1 MSIYLPSP
9 AQEGQKKIIHVDM
22 DCFFAAVEMR
32 DNPALRDIPI
42 AIGGRSEQRGVI
54 STCNYL
60 ARKYGVRSAMPTA
73 KALQL
78 CPHLTVVSG
87 RMAVY
92 REVSQQIRAIFQRYT
107 DKVEPL
113 SLDEA
118 YLDVT
123 DCEMLHGSATL
134 IAEDIRRAIR
144 EELNLTASAGVASVK
159 FIAKIASDLNKPD
172 GQYVVTP
179 DQILAFVDELKL
191 EKIPGVGKVT
201 IQKLHEKGLYIGR
214 DVQSYDRHLLL
225 QQFGK
230 FGQSLWSRAHG
241 IDERE
246 VVVERER
253 KSVGVERTFS
263 INIRSYE
270 QCWDVVER
278 LYPELEKRLK
288 RVRPDLN
295 IAKQGVKVKFADF
308 QQTTVEHT
316 QPKLDKQ
323 QFIGLLQEALTRQ
336 KDREIR
342 LIGISVGL
350 ESGTKA
356 KQLSFEGF

>member
-1 MSIYLPSP
+1 MLSSRPS
-9 AQEGQKKIIHVDM
+9 AQLEKQRKIIHVDM

-60 ARKYGVRSAMPTA
+60 ARKYGVRSAMSTA
-73 KALQL
+73 KAMQL
-78 CPHLTVVSG
+78 CPHLTLVAG

-92 REVSQQIRAIFQRYT
+92 KEVSGQIREIFQRYT
-107 DKVEPL
+107 DKIEPL

-123 DCEMLHGSATL
+123 DCEMHHGSATL
-134 IAEDIRRAIR
+134 IAEDIRRVIR
-144 EELNLTASAGVASVK
+144 EELDLTASAGIAPVK
-159 FIAKIASDLNKPD
+159 FIAKIASDMNKPD
-172 GQYVVTP
+172 GQFVVTP
-179 DQILAFVDELKL
+179 AEIPAFVADLKL

-201 IQKLHEKGLYIGR
+201 IQKLHEKGLYVGR
-214 DVQSYDRHLLL
+214 DVQNYDRHQLL

-230 FGQSLWSRAHG
+230 FGQSLWSRSHG

-246 VVVERER
+246 VVVSRER

-263 INIRSYE
+263 RNISSYE

-278 LYPELEKRLK
+278 LYPELENRLR
-288 RVRPDLN
+288 RVRPDLG
-295 IAKQGVKVKFADF
+295 IAKQGVKIKFADF

-316 QPKLDKQ
+316 QPTLDKQ
-323 QFIGLLQEALTRQ
+323 QFVGLLKEALTRQ
-336 KDREIR
+336 QDREIR

-350 ESGTKA
+350 EVGTRA
-356 KQLSFEGF
+356 QQLSFDW

>member
-1 MSIYLPSP
+1 MQQSKASLPI
-9 AQEGQKKIIHVDM
+9 AVQRKIIHVDM

-32 DNPALRDIPI
+32 DNPELKNIPI

-54 STCNYL
+54 ATCNYL
-60 ARKYGVRSAMPTA
+60 ARQYGVRSAMPTGQA
-73 KALQL
+73 MKL
-78 CPHLTVVSG
+78 CPHLTLIPG
-87 RMAVY
+87 RMGVY
-92 REVSQQIRAIFQRYT
+92 KDVSQQIRAIFQRYT
-107 DKVEPL
+107 DKIEPL

-123 DCEMLHGSATL
+123 DCELLHGSATL
-134 IAEDIRRAIR
+134 IAQDIRRAIR
-144 EELNLTASAGVASVK
+144 EELDLTASAGVAPVK

-172 GQYVVTP
+172 GQFVVTP
-179 DQILAFVDELKL
+179 GEVPEFVASLKL

-201 IQKLHEKGLYIGR
+201 IQKLHEKGLYVGK
-214 DVQSYDRHLLL
+214 DVQDYDHHLLL

-241 IDERE
+241 IDNRE

-263 INIRSYE
+263 KNISSFE
-270 QCWDVVER
+270 QCWQVIEA

-288 RVRPDLN
+288 RVRPELN
-295 IAKQGVKVKFADF
+295 IAKQGIKVKFADF
-308 QQTTVEHT
+308 QQTTVEHG
-316 QPKLDKQ
+316 QPKLDKT
-323 QFIGLLQEALTRQ
+323 QFAGLLKEALTRQ
-336 KDREIR
+336 QDREIR

-350 ESGTKA
+350 ELGVRA
-356 KQLSFEGF
+356 QQLSFDW

>member
-1 MSIYLPSP
+1 MLSSRPS
-9 AQEGQKKIIHVDM
+9 AQAEKQRKIIHVDM

-60 ARKYGVRSAMPTA
+60 ARKYGVRSAMSTA
-73 KALQL
+73 KAMQL
-78 CPHLTVVSG
+78 CPHLTLVSG
-87 RMAVY
+87 RMEVY
-92 REVSQQIRAIFQRYT
+92 KEVSGQIREIFQRYT
-107 DKVEPL
+107 DKIEPL

-118 YLDVT
+118 YLDVSE
-123 DCEMLHGSATL
+123 CELHHGSATL
-134 IAEDIRRAIR
+134 IAQDIRKVIR
-144 EELNLTASAGVASVK
+144 EELDLTASAGIAPVK
-159 FIAKIASDLNKPD
+159 FIAKIASDMNKPD
-172 GQYVVTP
+172 GQFVVTP
-179 DQILAFVDELKL
+179 NDIPAFVADLKL

-201 IQKLHEKGLYIGR
+201 IQKLHEKGLYVGR
-214 DVQSYDRHLLL
+214 DVQQYDQHLLL

-263 INIRSYE
+263 HNIATFE
-270 QCWDVVER
+270 QCWEVIDR

-288 RVRPDLN
+288 RVRPELN

-316 QPKLDKQ
+316 QPKLDKE
-323 QFIGLLQEALTRQ
+323 QFVGLLKEALTRQ

-350 ESGTKA
+350 ELGTKA
-356 KQLSFEGF
+356 QQLSLF

>member
-1 MSIYLPSP
+1 MSIYPLSP
-9 AQEGQKKIIHVDM
+9 VHAGQKKIIHVDM

-78 CPHLTVVSG
+78 CPHLTVVAG

-107 DKVEPL
+107 DKIEPL

-144 EELNLTASAGVASVK
+144 DELNLTASAGIASVK

-179 DQILAFVDELKL
+179 DQIPAFVDDLKL

-201 IQKLHEKGLYIGR
+201 IQKLHEKGLYLGR
-214 DVQSYDRHLLL
+214 DVQHYDRHLLL

-253 KSVGVERTFS
+253 KSVGVERTFTT
-263 INIRSYE
+263 NISRYD
-270 QCWDVVER
+270 QCWDVIER

-288 RVRPDLN
+288 RVRPELN
-295 IAKQGVKVKFADF
+295 IAKQGVKLKFADF

-316 QPKLDKQ
+316 QPTLDKQ